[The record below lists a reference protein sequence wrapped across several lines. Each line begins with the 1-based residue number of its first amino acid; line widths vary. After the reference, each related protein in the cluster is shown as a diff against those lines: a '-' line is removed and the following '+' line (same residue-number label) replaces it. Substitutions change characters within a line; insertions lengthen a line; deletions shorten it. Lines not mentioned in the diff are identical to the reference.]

1 MHVFDLWEEA
11 EIPRDNTGRTC
22 KRHTQMPNLK
32 LVNLIQQIPKPHCK
46 YAFIVNHSLR
56 QEKYGDCTMLLT
68 P

>member
-1 MHVFDLWEEA
+1 MQAPHD
-11 EIPRDNTGRTC
+11 
-22 KRHTQMPNLK
+22 LK

-56 QEKYGDCTMLLT
+56 QEKYDDCTMLST